1 MEDSLHVLKLSV
13 LRQIANNNDDF
24 LAKLREFSKENYI
37 EVNNELR
44 QMVGKTIAL
53 KFVQGEIEKLQRGAV

>member
-1 MEDSLHVLKLSV
+1 MEDSLHVLKLAV

-24 LAKLREFSKENYI
+24 LLKLQELNKENYVN
-37 EVNNELR
+37 VNNELR

-53 KFVQGEIEKLQRGAV
+53 KFVQGEIEKLQGGAV

>member
-24 LAKLREFSKENYI
+24 LLKLRELNKANYND
-37 EVNNELR
+37 VNNELR

-53 KFVQGEIEKLQRGAV
+53 KFVEGEIEKLQRGAV

>member
-1 MEDSLHVLKLSV
+1 MDDLLHVLKISV
-13 LRQIANNNDDF
+13 LQKIANNNDDF
-24 LAKLREFSKENYI
+24 LAKLRELSKENYI

-53 KFVQGEIEKLQRGAV
+53 KFVQGEIEKLQGGAV

>member
-24 LAKLREFSKENYI
+24 LLKLRELNKENYAN
-37 EVNNELR
+37 VNNELR

-53 KFVQGEIEKLQRGAV
+53 KFVQGEIEKLQGGAV

>member
-1 MEDSLHVLKLSV
+1 MDDSLHVLKIAV

-24 LAKLREFSKENYI
+24 LLKLRELSKENYM

-44 QMVGKTIAL
+44 QMVGKTIAF
-53 KFVQGEIEKLQRGAV
+53 KFVQGEIEKLQGGAV

>member
-1 MEDSLHVLKLSV
+1 MEDSLHALKLAV

-24 LAKLREFSKENYI
+24 LLKLRELNKENYNN
-37 EVNNELR
+37 VNNELR

-53 KFVQGEIEKLQRGAV
+53 KFIEGEIEKLQGGAV